1 MARENRNIEFEEVRD
16 EGQKAFTVRSLIDGN
31 VLTQKVVLR
40 QAPFIALIV
49 LISFLSIAN
58 RNHAKKLVIRATE
71 LQKEVKEL
79 RFRAIST
86 SAELMKMSRQS
97 TVEYAVKARGLGLKE
112 NVEPPKKLVTKTD

>member
-1 MARENRNIEFEEVRD
+1 MAREKNNIEFEEPRE
-16 EGQKAFTVRSLIDGN
+16 EGSRSFSIRSLIDGN
-31 VLTQKVVLR
+31 VLTQKAVLK
-40 QAPFIALIV
+40 QAPFIVLIV

-58 RNHAKKLVIRATE
+58 RNHAEKLVIRATG

-97 TVEYAVKARGLGLKE
+97 TVEYAVKERGLGLKE
-112 NVEPPKKLVTKTD
+112 TIEPPKKLVVDKK